1 MTEDKDQEMKQD
13 RVLPDIPLTGLTA
26 DSRQVRP
33 GYLFAAIPGTV
44 ADGADFIP
52 DAVARGAAAVLAPPG
67 LEAGRVGANVTLVT
81 DANPRR
87 RLARMAAAF
96 YTPQP
101 DTIVGVTGT
110 NGKSSV
116 AGFTRQLWAA
126 TGLKAASI
134 GTLGIE
140 GPGYEASEG
149 LTTPDPVDLHREMA
163 AMAAAGIGHVAM
175 EASSHGLDQHRM
187 DGVRFAAAAF
197 TNLSHE
203 HLDYHH
209 SMEAYR
215 QAKLRLFEELVPR
228 GGTCVVNTGAAEHDT
243 IHNIAG
249 ERSLRVI
256 SYGLTNGSIR
266 VIEARESRG
275 GYSASLDVMGE
286 RIDVDFP
293 LPGRFQLEN
302 ALAALGLVVA
312 TGTDPRRAAQML
324 CRLEGVRGRMQLA
337 GTRANGARVFVD
349 YAHKAE
355 ALRTVLTTLRPFV
368 KGDLSVVFGCGGD
381 RDTEKRPIM
390 GRYAAEFADRVVVTD
405 DNPRTED
412 AAAIRRAVMA
422 GCPDATEIGDRGEA
436 IASVVAA
443 LGPEDVLLIAGKGH
457 ETGQKIGD
465 TVLPFDDVEVARD
478 AIRAADGGV
487 S

>member
-1 MTEDKDQEMKQD
+1 MNAD
-13 RVLPDIPLTGLTA
+13 RLLPDIPLTGLTA
-26 DSRQVRP
+26 DSRKVRP

-44 ADGADFIP
+44 ADGAAFIS
-52 DAVARGAAAVLAPPG
+52 DAIARGAVAILAPPG
-67 LEAGRVGANVTLVT
+67 IDTWTIGANVTLVS

-116 AGFTRQLWAA
+116 AGFTRQIWTAM
-126 TGLKAASI
+126 GLRSCSI

-140 GPGYEASEG
+140 GPGYEGGEG

-163 AMAAAGIGHVAM
+163 AMALAGTDHVAM

-187 DGVRFAAAAF
+187 DGVRFSAAAF

-228 GGTCVVNTGAAEHDT
+228 GGTCIVNTCAAEHDT
-243 IHNIAG
+243 IANIASDRG
-249 ERSLRVI
+249 LRMI
-256 SYGLTNGSIR
+256 SYGLVNGMIR
-266 VIEARESRG
+266 CIEASEQRG
-275 GYSASLDVMGE
+275 GYAAVLDVMGE
-286 RIDVDFP
+286 RVPVDFP

-302 ALAALGLVVA
+302 ALAALGLVIA
-312 TGTDPRRAAQML
+312 TGSDPRIAAQTL
-324 CRLEGVRGRMQLA
+324 SRLEGVRGRLQLA
-337 GTRANGARVFVD
+337 GSRVNGARVFVD

-355 ALRTVLTTLRPFV
+355 ALKTVLTTLRPFV
-368 KGDLSVVFGCGGD
+368 KGRLVVAFGCGGD
-381 RDTEKRPIM
+381 RDTGKRPVM
-390 GRYAAEFADRVVVTD
+390 GRYAAEFADAVIVTD

-412 AAAIRRAVMA
+412 AASIRKEVLA
-422 GCPDATEIGDRGEA
+422 GCPDATEIGDRAEA
-436 IASVVAA
+436 IAAAVAG

-457 ETGQKIGD
+457 ETGQKIG
-465 TVLPFDDVEVARD
+465 TEILPFDDFEQART
-478 AIRAADGGV
+478 AIAAADGV
-487 S
+487 TP

>member
-1 MTEDKDQEMKQD
+1 MNAD
-13 RVLPDIPLTGLTA
+13 RLLPDIPLTGLTA
-26 DSRQVRP
+26 DSRKVRP

-44 ADGADFIP
+44 ADGAAFIS
-52 DAVARGAAAVLAPPG
+52 DAISRGAVAILASPGIDTGAIGP
-67 LEAGRVGANVTLVT
+67 NVTLVT

-116 AGFTRQLWAA
+116 AGFTRQIWAA
-126 TGLKAASI
+126 MGLRSCSI

-140 GPGYEASEG
+140 GPGYEGGEG

-163 AMAAAGIGHVAM
+163 AMALAGTDHVAM

-187 DGVRFAAAAF
+187 DGVRFSAAAF

-243 IHNIAG
+243 IANIASDRG
-249 ERSLRVI
+249 LRMI
-256 SYGLTNGSIR
+256 SYGLINGMIR
-266 VIEARESRG
+266 CIEAPEQRG
-275 GYSASLDVMGE
+275 GYAAVLDVMGE
-286 RIDVDFP
+286 RVPVDFP
-293 LPGRFQLEN
+293 LPGRFQLDN
-302 ALAALGLVVA
+302 ALAALGLVIA
-312 TGTDPRRAAQML
+312 TGSDPRIAAQTL
-324 CRLEGVRGRMQLA
+324 SRLEGVRGRLQLA
-337 GTRANGARVFVD
+337 GSRANGARVFVD

-355 ALRTVLTTLRPFV
+355 ALKTVLTTLRPFV
-368 KGDLSVVFGCGGD
+368 KGRLVVAFGCGGD
-381 RDTEKRPIM
+381 RDTGKRPVM
-390 GRYAAEFADRVVVTD
+390 GRYAAEFADAVIVTD
-405 DNPRTED
+405 DNPRTEE
-412 AAAIRRAVMA
+412 AASIRKEVLA
-422 GCPDATEIGDRGEA
+422 GCPDATEIGDRADA
-436 IASVVAA
+436 IAAAVAG
-443 LGPEDVLLIAGKGH
+443 LGSEDVLLIAGKGH
-457 ETGQKIGD
+457 ETGQKIG
-465 TVLPFDDVEVARD
+465 TEILPFDDFEQARI
-478 AIRAADGGV
+478 AIAAADGV
-487 S
+487 TR

>member
-1 MTEDKDQEMKQD
+1 MNAD
-13 RVLPDIPLTGLTA
+13 RLLPDIPLTGLTA
-26 DSRQVRP
+26 DSRKVRP

-44 ADGADFIP
+44 ADGAAFIS
-52 DAVARGAAAVLAPPG
+52 DAISRGAVAILAPPG
-67 LEAGRVGANVTLVT
+67 IDTGAINANVTLVT

-116 AGFTRQLWAA
+116 AGFTRQIWAA
-126 TGLKAASI
+126 MGLRSCSI

-140 GPGYEASEG
+140 GPGYAGGEG

-163 AMAAAGIGHVAM
+163 AMALAGTDHVAM

-187 DGVRFAAAAF
+187 DGVRFSAAAF

-228 GGTCVVNTGAAEHDT
+228 GGACIVNTGAAEHDT
-243 IHNIAG
+243 IANIASDRG
-249 ERSLRVI
+249 LRMI
-256 SYGLTNGSIR
+256 SYGLVNGMIR
-266 VIEARESRG
+266 CIEASEQRG
-275 GYSASLDVMGE
+275 GYAAVLDVMGE
-286 RIDVDFP
+286 RVPVDFP

-302 ALAALGLVVA
+302 ALAALGLVIA
-312 TGTDPRRAAQML
+312 TGSDPRIAAQTL
-324 CRLEGVRGRMQLA
+324 SRLEGVRGRLQLA
-337 GTRANGARVFVD
+337 GSRANGARVFVD

-355 ALRTVLTTLRPFV
+355 ALKTVLTTLRPFV
-368 KGDLSVVFGCGGD
+368 KGRLVVAFGCGGD
-381 RDTEKRPIM
+381 RDTGKRSVM
-390 GRYAAEFADRVVVTD
+390 GRYAAEFADAVIVTD

-412 AAAIRRAVMA
+412 AASIRKEVLA
-422 GCPDATEIGDRGEA
+422 GCPDATEIGDRADA
-436 IASVVAA
+436 IATAVAG
-443 LGPEDVLLIAGKGH
+443 LGSEDVLLIAGKGH
-457 ETGQKIGD
+457 ETGQKIG
-465 TVLPFDDVEVARD
+465 TEILPFDDFEQASI
-478 AIRAADGGV
+478 AIAAADGV
-487 S
+487 TR